1 MHGNGGGGVAS
12 VGGVASAGG
21 IICSGVGG
29 SVSESVSSSV
39 GGVDR
44 CPPTWQPEFG
54 ADDLA
59 ASSSIEAATTTT
71 ATMTTTTTAT
81 AGLDASRDHHH
92 RLGDCDDGK
101 PQDDNADEAPAADV
115 NACASSSSS
124 NNSLR

>member
-1 MHGNGGGGVAS
+1 MHGNGGGGV
-12 VGGVASAGG
+12 GGVGSVGG

-29 SVSESVSSSV
+29 SVGESVSSSV

-71 ATMTTTTTAT
+71 ATMTTTATAT
-81 AGLDASRDHHH
+81 AGLDASRDHH